1 MMIHRATII
10 FFFAAF
16 LQSALF
22 ALHAQSVPEAEE
34 DNTDP
39 AKTESAAED
48 AHRLPFDPA
57 LIGLPDFP
65 ETLASPK
72 DYAKAQALIESR
84 LAKLDQHE
92 TKGKPDKTRDT
103 QEEGP
108 ADEPGE
114 DQQSGQA
121 SGIVPFLQELL
132 LAVKQGA
139 VLVARQQDVGDSL
152 ADEKDQLDKLQS
164 QGLERKPPY
173 PLAMLDQLRSDL
185 GMANHTAE
193 VNDQRRAQVQEQVDK
208 SAKELAAVMS
218 KRRSLRD
225 RVAEADDAV
234 TRRSLEMSLETARID
249 TLVALQRHDNALAQ
263 QGLTRQEHALTTA
276 QSAVLERKIALA
288 QGDVVFTHE
297 ALTSRLA
304 EVQTRE
310 DALLAKINTL
320 TGSVE
325 TAETAL
331 FQARQHLQ
339 NGEKSTSRNILE
351 ARVRAREAELL
362 TARKGLEYRGR
373 VKSFAKTARIALN
386 RRYSL
391 WQGADQKQWPTWL
404 RDAQVTLREIGKD
417 RDFTLSDL
425 SSLQSLQLALSNR
438 LATPDLDPG
447 VRKAVQQRM
456 AAIQVQSQ
464 LAEAILLAQDQERS
478 LVQRL
483 LLDLEPRVRERS
495 LDQWLD
501 QARDQLAKWWDS
513 EIAIVQDNGI
523 HVRDVVTVFV
533 VFILVYFVVWLLQL
547 FLRRSLLPKL
557 AAGDMPGEGGEQTGP
572 ERQTLRVLVSP
583 LIRNTSR
590 LFVLLVALYAA
601 MTVSGLGRGAVQEW
615 LWTLLVL
622 ALYLQIGIWATASMV
637 DLFKR
642 KRDRKERDDPSA
654 VTGYGL
660 LLFFIRVGIWV
671 MVGVSILSYFH
682 YPVTG
687 LIGALGI
694 GGIAVAFAV
703 QNILSD
709 VFNSMAISLDKPFR
723 VGDFIVAGE
732 IVGVIEN
739 IGVKTTRI
747 KSLPGELVVMSNT
760 NLLGSCIH
768 NYKHMRERRVVFKIR
783 VVYETPAEKIERI
796 PRIIADIIRAQA
808 RARFDRAHF
817 FEYGDFSLVFE
828 VVYYIYGADY
838 VVYMD
843 TQQAINLAIYHRFQE
858 EGISFAYPTQEL
870 ILRQAPEA
878 AGLA

>member
-1 MMIHRATII
+1 MIHRATII

-22 ALHAQSVPEAEE
+22 ALHAQSVPEAAE

-84 LAKLDQHE
+84 LAKLDQQE
-92 TKGKPDKTRDT
+92 TKGKLDKTRDT

-121 SGIVPFLQELL
+121 SGIVPSLQELL

-164 QGLERKPPY
+164 QGLETKLPY

-208 SAKELAAVMS
+208 SAKELATAMS

-225 RVAEADDAV
+225 RVAEADDA
-234 TRRSLEMSLETARID
+234 TRRSLEKSLETARID

-263 QGLTRQEHALTTA
+263 QGLTRQENALTDA

-310 DALLAKINTL
+310 DALLAKIKTL

-325 TAETAL
+325 SAETAL

-373 VKSFAKTARIALN
+373 VKAFAKTARIALN
-386 RRYSL
+386 RRYFL
-391 WQGADQKQWPTWL
+391 WQGADQKQWPAWL
-404 RDAQVTLREIGKD
+404 RDARESLREIGKD

-464 LAEAILLAQDQERS
+464 LSEAILLAQDQERS

-483 LLDLEPRVRERS
+483 QLDLEPRVRERS

-533 VFILVYFVVWLLQL
+533 VFVLVYFVVWLLQL

-557 AAGDMPGEGGEQTGP
+557 AAGDMPGEGDEQTGP

-590 LFVLLVALYAA
+590 LFILLVALYAA

-709 VFNSMAISLDKPFR
+709 IFSSMAIILDKPFR

-732 IVGVIEN
+732 TVGVIGH

-747 KSLPGELVVMSNT
+747 KSLSGELVVMSNT

-796 PRIIADIIRAQA
+796 PRIIANIIRAQP

-843 TQQAINLAIYHRFQE
+843 TQQAINLAIYRHFQE

-878 AGLA
+878 IALT